1 MAACEVHQGLPG
13 ALGRGAIPRI
23 ERLENAPQAET
34 HPLATAGDRIF
45 TSPTGG
51 PVQTPISRDQSSAV
65 SRYINHVRQIPE
77 LSREEEAELARA
89 FRDAGDQAAAARL
102 ALCNLRHVVSIA
114 VSYRRYG
121 IPLAELI
128 AEGNFGIVHAIR
140 KYDPER
146 GNRFVTY
153 AAYWIR
159 AYILNH
165 VIHSWSL
172 VGVGS
177 GPLRSKMFFR
187 LRRERARIAGLVG
200 EGEAGDAM
208 LAEKFGAPAEKVVEM
223 ARRLEARDVSLDTK
237 VFDDGARSLVDTL
250 AADDQDQEEQFSRA
264 EEGALLRERLTQ
276 AVQNLDPRERY
287 IVETRM
293 MADPEEE
300 LSLAEIGRRLGVSR
314 ERARQLE
321 ARAKKKLRD
330 RLLPLAA

>member
-1 MAACEVHQGLPG
+1 V
-13 ALGRGAIPRI
+13 
-23 ERLENAPQAET
+23 ET
-34 HPLATAGDRIF
+34 EYTLVRDD
-45 TSPTGG
+45 
-51 PVQTPISRDQSSAV
+51 VQTSSDQGSAI
-65 SRYINHVRQIPE
+65 SRYIAHIRQVPE
-77 LSREEEAELARA
+77 LSREEEVELARA
-89 FRDAGDQAAAARL
+89 FRDTADQRAAAKL
-102 ALCNLRHVVSIA
+102 ALANLRHVVSIA
-114 VSYRRYG
+114 ISYRRYG
-121 IPLAELI
+121 IPLADLI

-200 EGEAGDAM
+200 EGDVGDQM
-208 LAEKFGAPAEKVVEM
+208 LASKFGAPAEKVIEM

-250 AADDQDQEEQFSRA
+250 VSDDQDQEERFFRA
-264 EEGALLRERLTQ
+264 EEGARLREQLQ
-276 AVQNLDPRERY
+276 EAVQNLDPRERY
-287 IVETRM
+287 IVEARM

-321 ARAKKKLRD
+321 ARAKRKLRD

>member
-1 MAACEVHQGLPG
+1 M
-13 ALGRGAIPRI
+13 
-23 ERLENAPQAET
+23 
-34 HPLATAGDRIF
+34 
-45 TSPTGG
+45 
-51 PVQTPISRDQSSAV
+51 QTSRDQTSAV
-65 SRYINHVRQIPE
+65 SRYIHYVRQLPE
-77 LSREEEAELARA
+77 LSREKEADLARTY
-89 FRDAGDQAAAARL
+89 RDKGDQKAAAHL
-102 ALCNLRHVVSIA
+102 ALANLRHVVSIA
-114 VSYRRYG
+114 ISYRRYG
-121 IPLAELI
+121 IPLADLI

-153 AAYWIR
+153 AAYWVR

-200 EGEAGDAM
+200 EGEVGDNM
-208 LAEKFGAPAEKVVEM
+208 LAEKFGAPAEKVLEM

-237 VFDDGARSLVDTL
+237 VFEDGARSLVDTL
-250 AADDQDQEEQFSRA
+250 VADEQDQEERFSRA
-264 EEGALLRERLTQ
+264 EEGQLLREKLTL

-287 IVETRM
+287 IVEARM

>member
-1 MAACEVHQGLPG
+1 M
-13 ALGRGAIPRI
+13 
-23 ERLENAPQAET
+23 
-34 HPLATAGDRIF
+34 
-45 TSPTGG
+45 
-51 PVQTPISRDQSSAV
+51 QTSRDQSSAI
-65 SRYINHVRQIPE
+65 SRYIAHVRQIPE
-77 LSREEEAELARA
+77 LSREEEVELARA
-89 FRDAGDQAAAARL
+89 WRDGSDEQAAARL
-102 ALCNLRHVVSIA
+102 ALANLRHVVSIA
-114 VSYRRYG
+114 ISYRRYG
-121 IPLAELI
+121 IPLADLV

-140 KYDPER
+140 KYDPDR

-200 EGEAGDAM
+200 EGEAGDKL
-208 LAEKFGAPAEKVVEM
+208 LAEKFGAPAEKVLEM

-237 VFDDGARSLVDTL
+237 VFEDGARSLVDTL
-250 AADDQDQEEQFSRA
+250 VAEDQDQEERFSRA
-264 EEGALLRERLTQ
+264 EEGARLREQLEE

-321 ARAKKKLRD
+321 ARAKRKLRD
-330 RLLPLAA
+330 RLQPLAA